1 MKEMD
6 KKFNIMTE
14 EDLALTE
21 GGFVVTT
28 STAIAW
34 GRLGVAS
41 YMYGRYLGSR
51 R

>member
-21 GGFVVTT
+21 VE
-28 STAIAW
+28 
-34 GRLGVAS
+34 RLHCHYFHSNSFGV
-41 YMYGRYLGSR
+41 Y
-51 R
+51 

>member
-21 GGFVVTT
+21 G
-28 STAIAW
+28 
-34 GRLGVAS
+34 RLHCHYFHS
-41 YMYGRYLGSR
+41 NSLGCIRSSFLYVWALSR
-51 R
+51 K